1 MDSTAQFVS
10 DLNVARFVEKLQ
22 IEDDPAK
29 RASLQRLLLKE
40 LENLGFN
47 CKQVGN
53 VQRQIAEG
61 RRRIEI
67 QQAVVERLTTNVQD
81 VELAENTLNNL
92 VEIQRVFEQRIC

>member
-10 DLNVARFVEKLQ
+10 ELNVARFVEKLH

-40 LENLGFN
+40 LENLGFD
-47 CKQVGN
+47 CKQLGR

-61 RRRIEI
+61 RRRIEK
-67 QQAVVERLTTNVQD
+67 QQAVVEKLRANGQD
-81 VELAENTLNNL
+81 VELAENTLSNL
-92 VEIQRVFEQRIC
+92 V

>member
-10 DLNVARFVEKLQ
+10 DVNVARFVEKLQ

-40 LENLGFN
+40 LENLGFD
-47 CKQVGN
+47 CKQLGN

-61 RRRIEI
+61 RHRIEI
-67 QQAVVERLTTNVQD
+67 QQEAKSSAWSAMEPRLG
-81 VELAENTLNNL
+81 
-92 VEIQRVFEQRIC
+92 RSGH